1 MLARPAQTGSSYRRR
16 CTLSGEQH
24 QQQQQEQAQRERAP
38 LLGAPCSA
46 QQTGLF
52 PGRESTNALRTVGCV
67 YAATGGWTTAASCAR
82 PARAASSRREV
93 HFATLVLLVELYTP
107 DTDGALCTLFTKP
120 KAREATVEAQVECFC
135 GGGALGMKDP
145 KLLQAFGRR
154 EFGEVMLVGH

>member
-1 MLARPAQTGSSYRRR
+1 MGSSTSSSSRNRPSGSARPW
-16 CTLSGEQH
+16 
-24 QQQQQEQAQRERAP
+24 
-38 LLGAPCSA
+38 LGAPCSA

-52 PGRESTNALRTVGCV
+52 PRRESTNALRTVGCV